1 MQLNYGLGQED
12 LLTCIKALEMGEL
25 YLINESVR
33 NPAGFSGYMQ
43 EVSAF
48 VNLEIELKS
57 ILGLDLHES
66 IISVRTENERG

>member
-1 MQLNYGLGQED
+1 MHLNYGLGHDD

-25 YLINESVR
+25 YLINESVK
-33 NPAGFSGYMQ
+33 NPSGFSGYMR
-43 EVSAF
+43 EVSQF

-66 IISVRTENERG
+66 IISVRTEKGE